1 MKKLY
6 SSVVLMMILCSCG
19 TSINY
24 LGTTYPST
32 KNIDVFVSGS
42 SVKKPFEIIGKGYVR
57 NLVGQPSIDKIQ
69 KKTIEK
75 AKVKG
80 ADAVL
85 FEDYYVVDNTTSI
98 TTNIDSAGK
107 SSRVTASATPTM
119 SPNFTIK
126 FLRYK

>member
-1 MKKLY
+1 M
-6 SSVVLMMILCSCG
+6 VIIFCSCG

-24 LGTTYPST
+24 LGSSYPST
-32 KNIDVFVSGS
+32 QKVDVFVSGS
-42 SVKKPFEIIGKGYVR
+42 AVKKPYELIGKGYLR
-57 NLVGQPSIDKIQ
+57 SLVGYPSIDKIQ

-85 FEDYYVVDNTTSI
+85 FEDYYVVDNTSSI
-98 TTNIDSAGK
+98 TTDLDSLTR
-107 SSRVTASATPTM
+107 STRITASATPTR
-119 SPNFTIK
+119 SLSIK